1 MNTGLFELLLAVS
14 DKSLI
19 ASYLDNSSFD
29 ELVELDTE
37 SRRFRSLAHVP
48 QKYAMSLAEGTIGE
62 LLTNTLDFLI
72 HPDDRERFSAL
83 TDNDMFL
90 KLLDKSELPGLLC
103 VPFRLRLITG
113 DWRWTELVP
122 VDVERFGGRKNIIRL
137 YVFDIHN
144 KKTRE
149 LSQSTE
155 NIAPEDLRNEVTG
168 LLHRRGFTNRAAKLI
183 ANRSVNWC
191 VAALDIENF
200 RLYNEWYGHDAGDLL
215 MEQIGVRLRRISR
228 RAGGTAGYLGQD
240 DFCMVIPYDKAKIE
254 GLYTEIT
261 ALINAKG
268 KDISFLPAIGVC
280 MADDDSSV
288 RELLDRAFI
297 AVQSAKQDYHRRICV
312 FDKALHLRD
321 EEEYHILSD
330 FMQAMKRREIVFYLQ
345 PQCRASTGK
354 IVGAEALAR
363 WVKPDG
369 SVVSPNVFI
378 PVLEKHNMITDL
390 DFYIWDAVCRW
401 QREWIDKGFTPLPIS
416 VNVSAMDI
424 LNTNVADT
432 FRKLVRHYQLSE
444 TLIKIEITESTYVEN
459 AGLVKSTVQDLQ
471 KQGFMVL
478 MDDFGSG
485 YSTLNLLKDINV
497 DVLKLDAQFLRMN
510 ESNATKSIQIL
521 ESVSAMAKTLR
532 IPIIVEGVETAQ
544 QKEFLK
550 DIGCRYIQGYY
561 FYRPMSTD
569 SYSLLIKK
577 ADNIDLSG
585 ITFKSNQQLHL
596 RELLDESIYSDNMLN
611 SILGPSAFYARRGN
625 SVDIIRFNEQ
635 FYEAVDVPDFHDR
648 LDRIERFMP
657 PYDHAMLVKL
667 LKDADVD
674 RLNGSKGLVHFYK
687 TDGTLTNFFMRFFFL
702 RADEDTY
709 YYYGAVQN
717 ITRLVTLE
725 RQMALV
731 TGATPDTILFLRRK
745 PNGTIRFT
753 VPANNLEARFGISR
767 IELEKSLNSEGFFDK
782 LASKNQYAAY
792 REMVEKLRR
801 PEAFAAK
808 LDITTTYGAVL
819 PLIVYSDYVIED
831 DGIIDSIIIL
841 RSAETQDKA

>member
-29 ELVELDTE
+29 ELLELNTE

-62 LLTNTLDFLI
+62 LLTNALDFLI
-72 HPDDRERFSAL
+72 HPDDRERFTSL
-83 TDNDMFL
+83 TDNDMVL
-90 KLLDKSELPGLLC
+90 ALLEKSELPGLLC
-103 VPFRLRLITG
+103 IQFRLRLITG
-113 DWRWTELVP
+113 DWRWTELVL
-122 VDVERFGGRKNIIRL
+122 VDVAKFGGRKNIIRL
-137 YVFDIHN
+137 YIYDIHN

-149 LSQSTE
+149 LSQNTE
-155 NIAPEDLRNEVTG
+155 NIAAEDTRNEVTG
-168 LLHRRGFTNRAAKLI
+168 LLHRRGFANRASRLL

-191 VAALDIENF
+191 VVALDIENF
-200 RLYNEWYGHDAGDLL
+200 RLYNDWYGHEAGDLL
-215 MEQIGVRLRRISR
+215 MEQIGAKLRRTAR

-240 DFCMVIPYDKAKIE
+240 DFCMLVPFNKAKINQ
-254 GLYTEIT
+254 LYNEIT
-261 ALINAKG
+261 ALINAKD

-280 MADDDSSV
+280 KADGSAPV
-288 RELLDRAFI
+288 NELLDRAFI
-297 AVQSAKQDYHRRICV
+297 AVQSAKQNYRRRICL
-312 FDKALHLRD
+312 FDKSEHLRA
-321 EEEYHILSD
+321 EEEYHIISE
-330 FMQAMKRREIVFYLQ
+330 FMQAMKRQEIVFYLQ
-345 PQCRASTGK
+345 PQCRTSSGR

-369 SVVSPNVFI
+369 SLVPPNEFI

-390 DFYIWDAVCRW
+390 DIYIWDAVCRW
-401 QREWIDKGFTPLPIS
+401 QREWIDKGYTPLPIS
-416 VNVSAMDI
+416 VNVSALDI
-424 LNTNVADT
+424 INTNVADA
-432 FRKLVRHYQLSE
+432 FRKLVHHYQLSE
-444 TLIKIEITESTYVEN
+444 TLIKIEITESAYVEN
-459 AGLVKSTVQDLQ
+459 AELVKSTVHDLQ

-510 ESNATKSIQIL
+510 ESNITKSIQIL
-521 ESVSAMAKTLR
+521 ESVSTMAKTLR
-532 IPIIVEGVETAQ
+532 IPIIVEGVETEQ
-544 QKEFLK
+544 QKEFLN

-569 SYSLLIKK
+569 NYALLIKK
-577 ADNIDLSG
+577 EDNIDLSG

-611 SILGPSAFYARRGN
+611 SILGPSAFYARKGN
-625 SVDIIRFNEQ
+625 SVNIIRFNEQ

-648 LDRIERFMP
+648 LDRIERFTP
-657 PYDHAMLVKL
+657 PYDHAMLVRL
-667 LKDADVD
+667 LKEAEVD

-702 RADEDTY
+702 RADNDTC

-731 TGATPDTILFLRRK
+731 SGATPDTLLFLRRK
-745 PNGTIRFT
+745 PDGTYRFT
-753 VPANNLEARFGISR
+753 VPANNLGASFGMSR
-767 IELEKSLNSEGFFDK
+767 VELEKTLNREGFFDR
-782 LASKNQYAAY
+782 LASENPDNGF
-792 REMVEKLRR
+792 REFIQKIRR
-801 PEAFAAK
+801 PERFETK
-808 LDITTTYGAVL
+808 LDLNTTYGTVL
-819 PLIVYSDYVIED
+819 PLIIYCDYVIEE
-831 DGIIDSIIIL
+831 DGIIDYIIIL
-841 RSAETQDKA
+841 RSNP